1 VTREKSLE
9 QNMGNKRGGAVR
21 FSVVIPL
28 CNEEENLGELHSRLT
43 RVLVDLG
50 ESYEIV
56 FVDDG
61 STDGSFQI
69 LKGLHDKDGKVKV
82 ITFTR
87 NFGQHLAMTAGFDYA
102 RGEYVILMDAD
113 LQDPPEE
120 IPKLVAKINEGYD
133 VVYGRRKIRHDSMFK
148 KLTSTIYLQ
157 LLAKLT
163 NQAISPEITS
173 FRIMTRKVVDCTNQ
187 LRERNRFHGGLVAW
201 LGFPYATVD
210 VEYGERF
217 AGKTKYS
224 LRKMIAL
231 AIEGIIS
238 FSDIPLRMIGY
249 FGLVVSAISFIVGIV
264 VLVRHLVWGIPVE
277 GYTSTVVAIFFTG
290 GVILLVLGVIGQYI
304 SRIHIEVKNRPLYV
318 VKDLID

>member
-1 VTREKSLE
+1 MSERREE
-9 QNMGNKRGGAVR
+9 AVV

-28 CNEEENLGELHSRLT
+28 YNEEGNLEKLHSRLSQ
-43 RVLVDLG
+43 VMGGMG
-50 ESYEIV
+50 ESYEIL

-61 STDGSFQI
+61 SKDGSFQL
-69 LKGLHDKDGKVKV
+69 LKGLHEKDDKVKV

-102 RGEYVILMDAD
+102 KGEYVILMDAD

-120 IPKLVAKINEGYD
+120 IPKLVAKIREGYD
-133 VVYGRRKIRHDSMFK
+133 VVYGHRKIRQDSLFK
-148 KLTSTIYLQ
+148 KLTSKIYLQ

-163 NQAISPEITS
+163 SQALSPDITS
-173 FRIMTRKVVDCTNQ
+173 FRIVTRKVVDCTNQ
-187 LRERNRFHGGLVAW
+187 LKERNRFHGGLVAW
-201 LGFPYATVD
+201 LGFPYTTVD

-231 AIEGIIS
+231 ALEGIIS
-238 FSDIPLRMIGY
+238 FSDIPLRVIGY
-249 FGLVVSAISFIVGIV
+249 FGLLVSAISFIVGIV
-264 VLVRHLVWGIPVE
+264 VLIRHLVWGIPVE

-304 SRIHIEVKNRPLYV
+304 GRIHIEVKNRPLYV
-318 VKDLID
+318 IKDRIE